1 MDKITVKYGLLKK
14 TFENLKKINPT
25 DDTEISFEY
34 VVGSCFPNIYK
45 NIQTALRTQ
54 YTKGYAEGSR
64 KNKEKE

>member
-14 TFENLKKINPT
+14 AFENLKKINPT

-34 VVGSCFPNIYK
+34 VVGSCFPDIYK

-54 YTKGYAEGSR
+54 YTKGYVEGSK
-64 KNKEKE
+64 KNKEEE

>member
-45 NIQTALRTQ
+45 NIQTALRAQ

-64 KNKEKE
+64 KNKEEE